1 MSLTP
6 EQYERRKAKLQA
18 KAERLLKQQA
28 AQEAKDMKAAPKIVK
43 QSVKE
48 YQEAQTQGHRITL
61 NFGGQ
66 EDKALSFVPTN
77 TTPQPKKKGRKS

>member
-6 EQYERRKAKLQA
+6 EQFERRKEKLKQ
-18 KAERLLKQQA
+18 KASRLLKQQE
-28 AQEAKDMKAAPKIVK
+28 AQVAKEIKAAPKIVK

-48 YQEAQTQGHRITL
+48 YQETQAQGHRITL

-77 TTPQPKKKGRKS
+77 TTPKPKKKGRKS